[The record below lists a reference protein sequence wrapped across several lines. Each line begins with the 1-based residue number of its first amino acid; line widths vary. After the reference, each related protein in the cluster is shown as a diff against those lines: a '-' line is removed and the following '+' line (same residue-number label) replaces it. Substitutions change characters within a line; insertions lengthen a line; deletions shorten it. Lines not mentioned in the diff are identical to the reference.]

1 MESIFN
7 LENQNQNLDSKISA
21 GIEKLSSVFRVLIWE
36 QAKNLGLS
44 PIQIQILIFLNYHS
58 EHLATV
64 SYLAKEFS
72 LTKPTISDAIKILEL
87 KKFIKKTSSKE
98 DTRSYVIQLTTS
110 GKKTVLQSEIYTV
123 PFDKIVEKTDK
134 ADKELLWKTISELI
148 YRLNSIGLISV
159 QRMCFTCK
167 HYKAKG
173 QNHFCGLLQT
183 QLKNADIR
191 MDCPE
196 HILVA

>member
-72 LTKPTISDAIKILEL
+72 LTKPTISDAIKIL
-87 KKFIKKTSSKE
+87 
-98 DTRSYVIQLTTS
+98 
-110 GKKTVLQSEIYTV
+110 
-123 PFDKIVEKTDK
+123 
-134 ADKELLWKTISELI
+134 
-148 YRLNSIGLISV
+148 
-159 QRMCFTCK
+159 
-167 HYKAKG
+167 
-173 QNHFCGLLQT
+173 
-183 QLKNADIR
+183 
-191 MDCPE
+191 
-196 HILVA
+196 

>member
-1 MESIFN
+1 MRN
-7 LENQNQNLDSKISA
+7 A
-21 GIEKLSSVFRVLIWE
+21 V
-36 QAKNLGLS
+36 S

-87 KKFIKKTSSKE
+87 KKLIKKTSSKE

-159 QRMCFTCK
+159 QRMCFNCR

-173 QNHFCGLLQT
+173 QNHFCSLLQT